1 MTFIWPA
8 MLVFLLL
15 IPGLVGMYLR
25 MVSQR
30 KQRLARFGGLGFV
43 QTGTA
48 GGRRPV
54 SGARETIPPLLFLA
68 GLSLL
73 LLAMARPQMEVS
85 LPRMGSTVLLTFDVS
100 GSMAA
105 EDFEPTRMEA
115 AKEVARN
122 FVEKQPSNVLIG
134 VVSFS
139 DSGFTVQAATDDRE
153 AILASINRLEPERG
167 TSLANGI
174 LAALNTLTTKDEQI
188 LADEPERLSDLP
200 LVPTPLPTPM
210 PVGTY
215 SNASIVLFTDGENNV
230 NPDPLAVA
238 LISAERGVR
247 IYTVGIG
254 SVAGTTVEIEGFNI
268 HTQLNE
274 ALLNE
279 ISAITGGVYYHAE
292 NEQDLEE
299 IYKALDPKLEIKSQ
313 KMEIT
318 SLMAGASLVILLA
331 GAVFSLFWFQRLP

>member
-1 MTFIWPA
+1 LF
-8 MLVFLLL
+8 L
-15 IPGLVGMYLR
+15 IPVLVGMYLR
-25 MVSQR
+25 MVSLR
-30 KQRLARFGGLGFV
+30 KQRLSRFGVLGFV
-43 QTGTA
+43 QTSTS

-54 SGARETIPPLLFLA
+54 STARETIPPLLFLA

-73 LLAMARPQMEVS
+73 LLAMARPQMEIS
-85 LPRMGSTVLLTFDVS
+85 LPRLGSTILLTFDVS

-115 AKEVARN
+115 AKEAARK
-122 FVEKQPSNVLIG
+122 FIDQQPSNVLIG

-139 DSGFTVQAATDDRE
+139 DSGFTVQAPTDDRE

-174 LAALNTLTTKDEQI
+174 VAALNTLTTT
-188 LADEPERLSDLP
+188 DEPIPVDEPGRLSDLP
-200 LVPTPLPTPM
+200 LEPTPAPTPLPP
-210 PVGTY
+210 GTY
-215 SNASIVLFTDGENNV
+215 TNASIVLFTDGENNI
-230 NPDPLAVA
+230 NPDPLIVA
-238 LISAERGVR
+238 QVSADRGVR

-254 SVAGTTVEIEGFNI
+254 SVSGTTVQIEGFNI

-279 ISAITGGVYYHAE
+279 ISNLTGGVYYHAE
-292 NEQDLEE
+292 NDQDLAD

-313 KMEIT
+313 KMEVT
-318 SLMAGASLVILLA
+318 SLMAGASLLILLA